1 MSLLDGKVECKHKGE
16 MSQARKQTWGVG
28 GGPGQAEPDFSS
40 QRETV
45 STETLIRVGQP

>member
-1 MSLLDGKVECKHKGE
+1 MGRLNASTKGKCLRLGSKLG
-16 MSQARKQTWGVG
+16 GVG